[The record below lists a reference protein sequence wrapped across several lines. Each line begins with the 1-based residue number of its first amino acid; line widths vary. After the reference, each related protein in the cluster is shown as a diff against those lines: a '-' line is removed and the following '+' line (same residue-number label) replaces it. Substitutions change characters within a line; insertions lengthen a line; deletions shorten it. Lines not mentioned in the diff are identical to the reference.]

1 MPIYEYVCPE
11 CDTTFEKM
19 RSLSQSDQP
28 CECPSCKA
36 EARRK
41 LSVFAA
47 FSQSMGGVPKAVPG
61 AGSGPSCSS
70 CGGGSCSS
78 CGS

>member
-11 CDTTFEKM
+11 CDTKFEKM
-19 RSLSQSDQP
+19 RSFNQSDQP

-36 EARRK
+36 AARRM
-41 LSVFAA
+41 LSTFAA
-47 FSQSMGGVPKAVPG
+47 FSSSMGGVPKAVSG
-61 AGSGPSCSS
+61 TSGSSCSS

-78 CGS
+78 CG